1 MLEAAEAHGIVPLV
15 CREVLARPGL
25 LTAEA
30 RHSLAGAQQAA
41 AVRALDAFRELR
53 DVLRHLEAADIHALP
68 YKGPVLAF
76 DAYGD
81 VTMRDS
87 ADLDIVVAAPDIDRA
102 AAVLGAHGYRPAD
115 GRAWRDA
122 RATNEW
128 QAQVTLRRDGGRLPL
143 DVHWR
148 FCDRKLPWSPGVA
161 GVLARG
167 VDREVGGAHVTVP
180 TREDQ
185 VMLVL
190 LHAARHGWDRLD
202 GLVAAGALMARGVD
216 ARLLA
221 QRAAEIR
228 GTTVVATGCALIR
241 RLFGT
246 VVDPDAPSVVPSV
259 VPSVAPFAV
268 EPRRV
273 AALAAIG
280 EARLR
285 RGDAGATR
293 DARLH
298 LQLLDG
304 VRDRVRYVAL
314 ALVLP
319 TDADDALLRLPRG
332 LGWLYPIA
340 RPWRLAARAARAAR
354 R

>member
-1 MLEAAEAHGIVPLV
+1 MDDAFALLVACGRAAIARARGVPPEPDDAIALLASGIADAGRMLEAAEAHGIVPLV

-148 FCDRKLPWSPGVA
+148 FCDRKLPW
-161 GVLARG
+161 
-167 VDREVGGAHVTVP
+167 
-180 TREDQ
+180 
-185 VMLVL
+185 
-190 LHAARHGWDRLD
+190 
-202 GLVAAGALMARGVD
+202 
-216 ARLLA
+216 
-221 QRAAEIR
+221 
-228 GTTVVATGCALIR
+228 
-241 RLFGT
+241 
-246 VVDPDAPSVVPSV
+246 
-259 VPSVAPFAV
+259 
-268 EPRRV
+268 
-273 AALAAIG
+273 
-280 EARLR
+280 
-285 RGDAGATR
+285 
-293 DARLH
+293 
-298 LQLLDG
+298 
-304 VRDRVRYVAL
+304 
-314 ALVLP
+314 
-319 TDADDALLRLPRG
+319 
-332 LGWLYPIA
+332 
-340 RPWRLAARAARAAR
+340 
-354 R
+354 